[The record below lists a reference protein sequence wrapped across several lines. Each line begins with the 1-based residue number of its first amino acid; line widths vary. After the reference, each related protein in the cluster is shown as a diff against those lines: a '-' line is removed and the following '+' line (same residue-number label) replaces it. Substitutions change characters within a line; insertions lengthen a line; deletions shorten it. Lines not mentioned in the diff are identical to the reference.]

1 MELNQNGVKNKIF
14 PNFHIISIHKLLS
27 KNKSAVLKLKS
38 IIKYTKPFRKL
49 LFLRHKTKI
58 LIRLL

>member
-38 IIKYTKPFRKL
+38 IIK
-49 LFLRHKTKI
+49 
-58 LIRLL
+58 